1 MNLPEFTNDIFI
13 PFFQNPLPMDGMN
26 EADMELEVHKSKDE
40 RPSRSCPGSP
50 TRTFHQRKSRTI
62 FRTELHYK
70 LKSFHGRTTT
80 RYDDSLAQWR
90 RSMSVPNF
98 MDVSSTKS
106 DRPSPN
112 KDGYTNVITEV
123 HMRTN
128 DISMLKVI

>member
-1 MNLPEFTNDIFI
+1 
-13 PFFQNPLPMDGMN
+13 MDGMD
-26 EADMELEVHKSKDE
+26 EDEVELEVHKSKDE
-40 RPSRSCPGSP
+40 RRSKSCSGSP
-50 TRTFHQRKSRTI
+50 TAFHRKSRTI

-70 LKSFHGRTTT
+70 LRSFHGRTT
-80 RYDDSLAQWR
+80 RYDNSLAQWR